1 MSSAT
6 NAQNDKASNT
16 RPTVAGWSSPVARQ
30 AHNLKV
36 TGSNP
41 VPATKSNRHIKYLE
55 PDLTSRVFA
64 CRKHIN
70 ATSTFA
76 KTGGDRRADSILTVH
91 KQSRRSPNRPFDYRC
106 SIFAGRVAAMLDEVS
121 FRCDS
126 HGDRY
131 RRIAT
136 IAPSKSGGSRS
147 FEHRAAFL

>member
-1 MSSAT
+1 M
-6 NAQNDKASNT
+6 
-16 RPTVAGWSSPVARQ
+16 WSLALHCSGVGVKPHILTQVGYGGCTSPQ
-30 AHNLKV
+30 PKI
-36 TGSNP
+36 P
-41 VPATKSNRHIKYLE
+41 KDIKRLYS
-55 PDLTSRVFA
+55 DRSSRVSQSQLY
-64 CRKHIN
+64 IN
-70 ATSTFA
+70 VTSTFA

-126 HGDRY
+126 HCDRY